1 MAAADKS
8 DATAQNFILSAGLYG
23 LEEGGYRTKKEEK
36 VKASTEDL
44 RIQLLDLFLSLF
56 LSLSLSPFSFRRH
69 DLFGLLSINQ
79 RRMCLNELEVYL
91 KGASS

>member
-1 MAAADKS
+1 M
-8 DATAQNFILSAGLYG
+8 
-23 LEEGGYRTKKEEK
+23 EP
-36 VKASTEDL
+36 VC
-44 RIQLLDLFLSLF
+44 IQLLDLLPP
-56 LSLSLSPFSFRRH
+56 SPFSFCRH